1 MGFLNEF
8 SSDLGRSRRFQVHC
22 FLSFVLGIVFFIGA
36 LFFLMYDAQDNEA
49 PSFRVWMEPVAAVPF
64 PALRFQ
70 TLGTDRLSDISCQIN
85 STAQTPMAKVCKGFQ
100 KSGSCWTVDAS
111 QLSAH
116 PNSKSLTCTMKFD
129 DGPAKLGAPD
139 GQIYV
144 EFEDA
149 RLDSLEI
156 TPCTS
161 VEVGM
166 NAARYEMLNG
176 TVAWGYR
183 THASYTGTFG
193 NITSISLKFTVNTF
207 TIDNFAP
214 FNAFP
219 GWLVVASMGG
229 LFVFLYGIHKS
240 IFFCIG
246 DFLPKDSALLNGA
259 TGGADP
265 AAAPY
270 EPF

>member
-1 MGFLNEF
+1 MLIE
-8 SSDLGRSRRFQVHC
+8 LPRSETLFRVTHTHHSPLC
-22 FLSFVLGIVFFIGA
+22 FLLA
-36 LFFLMYDAQDNEA
+36 LFFLMFDAQDSEA
-49 PSFRVWMEPVAAVPF
+49 PSFRMWMAPVAAVPF

-70 TLGTDRLSDISCQIN
+70 TLGTDAVSNIACKIN
-85 STAQTPMAKVCKGFQ
+85 ATAVAPMAKVCKGFQ

-116 PNSKSLTCTMKFD
+116 PNAKTLTCSMAFD
-129 DGPAKLGAPD
+129 DGPQKLGAPD

-149 RLDSLEI
+149 RLDSLEL
-156 TPCTS
+156 TPCTGI
-161 VEVGM
+161 EVGM
-166 NAARYEMLNG
+166 RAARFEMLNG
-176 TVAWGYR
+176 TIGWGYG

-193 NITSISLKFTVNTF
+193 NITTISIKFTVNSF
-207 TIDNFAP
+207 VIDNFAP

-219 GWLVVASMGG
+219 GWLVVASWGG
-229 LFVFLYGIHKS
+229 LFVFLYAIHKS

-246 DFLPKDSALLNGA
+246 DMLPKDSALLNGA
-259 TGGADP
+259 TGAADP